1 MAVIGLSEDTPMWQ
15 ISGLYE
21 DNPITSNI
29 SNIHYLCFRQP
40 RCKETN
46 YLEEIDDGPK
56 RYDVVS
62 NM

>member
-1 MAVIGLSEDTPMWQ
+1 MLRQYVPMVLQ
-15 ISGLYE
+15 KHKH
-21 DNPITSNI
+21 NI
-29 SNIHYLCFRQP
+29 YDIYLIYNIHYLCFRQP
-40 RCKETN
+40 KCKETN